1 MLAACGSEADLGGL
15 ASNGTTLAGMGRMVV
30 QVSGLPAGASSAIV
44 VTGPNGFNRLVA
56 RTDTLDNLV
65 PGIYTIDADSI
76 VSNANVYAPNPL
88 VMNVSISAGS
98 HPSKKVSY
106 SLASGALQVVVNGLP
121 TGMAAAVTLTGPGG
135 FSVPVTATTTVRGL
149 VPGSYTISA
158 HQVTPGDSL
167 YTPAPL
173 VQTAS
178 VSKNLNPVVKSVTYA
193 LTASVP
199 TSGLTVGISGLP
211 AGTAG
216 SVTVSGPNG
225 FSELLGAT
233 QTLTGL
239 TVGTYTIT
247 AAPVTGGAYT
257 WSPLPASQTVSLTST
272 GSASASVIY
281 SASTGALAV
290 TITGLPSGIAAGVSV
305 TGPGG
310 VSRTVTA
317 SSTLT
322 DLVAGTYTVAAS
334 SVTSGTTTYTAAPQ
348 TQSPAVTTGATGSA
362 AVAYSAT
369 SGGGSLDFT
378 VNGAYLVQATQRY
391 DGSVPL
397 VAGRAAYLRVF
408 VLANQPNTASPDVRV
423 RLYNGSTLLQTYSL
437 SAPAA
442 GVPTAVD
449 ESSLARSWNVMVPA
463 TLVQPGLKVLADVD
477 PNGAFAESDE
487 SNNQFPV
494 TGTPAA
500 VDVRSLSTFV
510 LRFVPVLQ
518 QVNGLQGNVTTSN
531 AETYLSDLKAM
542 LPIGAYSVDVRSVYT
557 TTAPALDAGNSNG
570 AWSTIINE
578 VYALRNADASGRY
591 YYGVVRTGYTS
602 GVAGLG
608 YVGGS
613 AHTAIGWDWSSSA
626 ANVMAHELG
635 HNLGRQHAPCG
646 GASGTD
652 PAYPYSGGSIGVFG
666 LDLANLQIQLPGLGD
681 LMGYCHPN
689 WISDYNWNAM
699 IGYRQASLMNVQAAG
714 DIGGEG
720 LLIWGRVT
728 PGGIVLEP
736 AFKVAAGADVAPH
749 AGPSRLDLLASDG
762 SLLRT
767 VSFATEEIADLPGG
781 PEQHFAFVLPLDAR
795 LESALGGLRV
805 RSGGLVASR
814 TMQAAATADPG
825 QEISRPNG
833 EQVQVRWDASRYPM
847 VMVRDATTGEVLS
860 FARGGAARLWTR
872 AGNFDLI
879 YSDGVRSVRRQARDL
894 R

>member
-1 MLAACGSEADLGGL
+1 MVMRKPVRILVMLTSQLPLILAACGSEADLGGL

-30 QVSGLPAGASSAIV
+30 QVSGLPTGASSAIV
-44 VTGPNGFNRLVA
+44 VTGPNGFNRLLA

-135 FSVPVTATTTVRGL
+135 VFVPGTATTTVRGL

-158 HQVTPGDSL
+158 HQGTPGAPL

-193 LTASVP
+193 LTASAP

-216 SVTVSGPNG
+216 S
-225 FSELLGAT
+225 
-233 QTLTGL
+233 
-239 TVGTYTIT
+239 
-247 AAPVTGGAYT
+247 
-257 WSPLPASQTVSLTST
+257 
-272 GSASASVIY
+272 ASASVIY
-281 SASTGALAV
+281 SASAGALAV

-423 RLYNGSTLLQTYSL
+423 RLFNGSTLLQTYSL

-463 TLVQPGLKVLADVD
+463 ALVQPGLKVLADVD

-531 AETYLSDLKAM
+531 AETYLSDLKSM

-666 LDLANLQIQLPGLGD
+666 LDLATLQIQLPGLGD
-681 LMGYCHPN
+681 LMGYCHPK

-736 AFKVAAGADVAPH
+736 AFKVAAGADRK
-749 AGPSRLDLLASDG
+749 STRLNS
-762 SLLRT
+762 SH
-767 VSFATEEIADLPGG
+767 I
-781 PEQHFAFVLPLDAR
+781 PL
-795 LESALGGLRV
+795 S
-805 RSGGLVASR
+805 
-814 TMQAAATADPG
+814 
-825 QEISRPNG
+825 
-833 EQVQVRWDASRYPM
+833 
-847 VMVRDATTGEVLS
+847 
-860 FARGGAARLWTR
+860 
-872 AGNFDLI
+872 
-879 YSDGVRSVRRQARDL
+879 
-894 R
+894 